1 MLKKAEAVRQ
11 NEEAKDFAINKAG
24 LHFRGAIPNVG
35 LGSEHPSGA
44 NISMIDGSTR
54 FLSFS
59 LNATVFDDL
68 MQVNDGNVVDLP

>member
-1 MLKKAEAVRQ
+1 MAGR
-11 NEEAKDFAINKAG
+11 NKAG

-44 NISMIDGSTR
+44 NVSMIDGSTR

-59 LNATVFDDL
+59 LNATVFDNL